1 MSETSCLSSPQA
13 AVGRADLL
21 RMRAL
26 FGGEAASY
34 IAEMLDFELRPEV
47 KAPVELTFPKPEG
60 VRPSKTAPVETK
72 QPDPEAE
79 LPNFFEPWYLKSFE
93 PLPQVT
99 RGEPQAYAAL
109 KPLDRSEMAANY
121 AAVIPRQ
128 IPILAWSQL
137 WPYFRA
143 SLGQWRETGEVRVGK
158 VIESMVSG
166 RWPRV
171 IPRETRLTWADS
183 CQVILDFSPRLRPFR
198 KDFEGVLE
206 PLKDLRGKG
215 GLEIWVAD
223 QGCRTRLRKY
233 KERESKAY
241 QAPLAGTPVLVLSD
255 LGMYL
260 AEPEERQRW
269 LALGQ
274 RLRHHQCVP
283 LALVPCPRDQWDPDL
298 ANVWQL
304 AAWDDADRLPPVVR
318 RQYSHQSP
326 LPENRINQQ
335 RKQDNLAAFLAPAVS
350 VQPEVLRAARKSL
363 SPQQADVGSE
373 YALWNSPQGRRSTE
387 EMVLNPEAK
396 THYLAKFAKFGQEKG
411 LALLALLKKHHA
423 WMGEAVL
430 NEERLTVFRQLGLPH
445 EEEETYFQRMSK
457 QVEAGNNCLG
467 NYVDDLSRRQP
478 AVAWQHQP
486 GLVVLWLQRNKEDVR
501 AGKVAIPAGMDI
513 EPFRWVLDLE
523 GEVTE
528 WVLRLEGQ
536 NLVFQENQ
544 GAMQSDAWQQGCL
557 LGKLAVQAG
566 FLTHGPKPKGALRS
580 LALTHHPILAL
591 PQKQAWTLRG
601 HDGIFQ
607 LQRLA
612 HPERPFW
619 AKALGCDGRGL
630 FGVAEDEKGRRR
642 IYWLPPGNIR
652 VENKDR
658 VHVGTFPLKTGTWMS
673 QDQLGLFET
682 GTFAQPEWCNN
693 IGVDEHGIFVDWMYW
708 TKQGMLKKLFGSANR
723 VSVTQ
728 RFRWIWPGTFT
739 MGSPE
744 DEPGRDKDE
753 TQHEVTLS
761 RGFWLAN
768 TACTQAFWQAITG
781 EYPSEFKGE
790 ELPVENV
797 SWNDCQKQ
805 LQRLNQE
812 HPGLELRLPS
822 EAQWEYACR
831 AGTQT
836 IFHFG
841 NSTTTDQVNYR
852 GTDPLEGSPEGE
864 YRQKTVPVKALPANA
879 WGLYQM
885 HGNVW
890 EWCGDWLADY
900 TAEPQHDPVGPDSG
914 QNRVL
919 RGGSWRF
926 EGRYCR
932 SAFRDGLTPDSRSDG
947 SGFRLARGQKGPE
960 ARKQQAPGPT
970 APGDRVLSDQG
981 GERQL

>member
-34 IAEMLDFELRPEV
+34 LAEMLDFELRPEV

-60 VRPSKTAPVETK
+60 FKPTMTAPVEPK

-93 PLPQVT
+93 PIPQVT
-99 RGEPQAYAAL
+99 RGEPQAYADL

-137 WPYFRA
+137 WPYFRG
-143 SLGQWRETGEVRVGK
+143 SLGQWRETGGVRVGK

-166 RWPRV
+166 RWPRA

-198 KDFEGVLE
+198 KDFEGVLG
-206 PLKDLRGKG
+206 PLKALRGAS
-215 GLEIWVAD
+215 GLDIWVAD

-233 KERESKAY
+233 KERESQAY

-269 LALGQ
+269 LVLGQ
-274 RLRHHQCVP
+274 TLRHHQCIP

-298 ANVWQL
+298 ANAWHL

-318 RQYSHQSP
+318 RQYPHQSP
-326 LPENRINQQ
+326 LPENRENQQ
-335 RKQDNLAAFLAPAVS
+335 RKQDNLAAFLAPAAS

-373 YALWNSPQGRRSTE
+373 YALWNNPQARRSTE
-387 EMVLNPEAK
+387 EMVLDPEAK
-396 THYLAKFAKFGQEKG
+396 THYLAKFANFGREKG
-411 LALLALLKKHHA
+411 LALLALLEKHHA
-423 WMGEAVL
+423 WMGDAVL
-430 NEERLTVFRQLGLPH
+430 HEARLTVFRELGLPH
-445 EEEETYFQRMSK
+445 EAQETYFQRMSK

-486 GLVVLWLQRNKEDVR
+486 GLVVLWLKRNKDGVL

-528 WVLRLEGQ
+528 WLLRWEGQ
-536 NLVFQENQ
+536 SLVFQKNQ
-544 GAMQSDAWQQGCL
+544 AALQPDAWQQGSP
-557 LGKLAVQAG
+557 LGRLAMQAG
-566 FLTHGPKPKGALRS
+566 FLTHGPKPKGVMRS
-580 LALTHHPILAL
+580 LALAHHPILAL

-601 HDGIFQ
+601 QDGIYH
-607 LQRLA
+607 LQRLT

-619 AKALGCDGRGL
+619 AKALGCDARGL
-630 FGVAEDEKGRRR
+630 FGVAEDKEGRRR
-642 IYWLPPGNIR
+642 IYWLPPGSIQ
-652 VENKDR
+652 VHDR
-658 VHVGTFPLKTGTWMS
+658 VGQDQGTWHLKQGTWMAE
-673 QDQLGLFET
+673 DQVVLFAT
-682 GTFAQPEWCNN
+682 GIFVQPDWCDG
-693 IGVDEHGIFVDWMYW
+693 IGVDDWGIYAD
-708 TKQGMLKKLFGSANR
+708 LAIAN
-723 VSVTQ
+723 SIQ
-728 RFRWIWPGTFT
+728 RFRWIWPGTFL
-739 MGSPE
+739 MGSQE
-744 DEPGRDKDE
+744 NEQGRTEIE
-753 TQHEVTLS
+753 TQHKVTLS
-761 RGFWLAN
+761 RGYWLAD
-768 TACTQAFWQAITG
+768 TACPQNIWSWTIG
-781 EYPSEFKGE
+781 ESLMWVKGKE
-790 ELPVENV
+790 KPAVDLSWENCDKMLKELNLKWPN
-797 SWNDCQKQ
+797 
-805 LQRLNQE
+805 
-812 HPGLELRLPS
+812 LELKLPS

-836 IFHFG
+836 VFHFG
-841 NSTTTDQVNYR
+841 DSITTDQVNYR

-890 EWCGDWLADY
+890 EWCQDWLADY
-900 TAEPQHDPVGPDSG
+900 TAEPQRDPVGPDSG
-914 QNRVL
+914 QYRVL
-919 RGGSWRF
+919 RGGSWF
-926 EGRYCR
+926 FGAKYCR
-932 SAFRDGLTPDSRSDG
+932 SAARFGIHPGYRSGDF
-947 SGFRLARGQKGPE
+947 GFRLARGQKEPE
-960 ARKQQAPGPT
+960 VRKQQAPGPT
-970 APGDRVLSDQG
+970 ARGDRVLSDQE